1 MLSLFVLTPNI
12 KAQHDPMFTQ
22 YMFNALVLNPAYAGT
37 DGVLTAMIMSRHQ
50 WVGFEDAPSTQTFSM
65 HTPVI
70 SKNFGLGLSLISDR
84 IGPIRNT
91 TTWLDYSYQVYLSDK
106 TRMSFGLKGGF
117 SYFQK
122 DLSRYANDIDISDDY
137 VDSKFFPNFGFG
149 IHIYGSKFYVG
160 LATPRLVENKL
171 NDYDEQS
178 STFISKENRLYLLMS
193 GFVISLNEEL
203 ALRPSVMFR
212 ATQSAPLGIDVNLNL
227 VIRDKLWI
235 GALFRPEE
243 TIGGMIKYKI
253 TQQISAGY
261 AFDTSFNKT
270 SSYFGNT
277 HEVMLGFEF
286 DFRKEHIQNPRY
298 F

>member
-1 MLSLFVLTPNI
+1 
-12 KAQHDPMFTQ
+12 
-22 YMFNALVLNPAYAGT
+22 
-37 DGVLTAMIMSRHQ
+37 
-50 WVGFEDAPSTQTFSM
+50 
-65 HTPVI
+65 
-70 SKNFGLGLSLISDR
+70 
-84 IGPIRNT
+84 
-91 TTWLDYSYQVYLSDK
+91 
-106 TRMSFGLKGGF
+106 
-117 SYFQK
+117 
-122 DLSRYANDIDISDDY
+122 
-137 VDSKFFPNFGFG
+137 
-149 IHIYGSKFYVG
+149 
-160 LATPRLVENKL
+160 
-171 NDYDEQS
+171 
-178 STFISKENRLYLLMS
+178 MS

-212 ATQSAPLGIDVNLNL
+212 ATQSAPVGIDVNLNL